1 MEIKKILLLHGPILS
16 NGINFLS
23 AEIYRSPS
31 ERKKVRVDYDARE
44 NIRLLSILFRKH
56 GYIIIYSG
64 WHEDDDWLKANK
76 YLFDS
81 YCVSNQN
88 LLRSE
93 SNFLG
98 NKIQNNK
105 EKFIA
110 GCLTGVNH
118 AAKLFGNDSIVVR
131 MRSDIAVD
139 IIKINEEILKII
151 NLPKSFVIEYADPDN
166 IFFVP
171 DFIFISHI
179 SVQIKIYQ
187 HLFEMYRE
195 KGFAYHLSHHIDLGA
210 TLLKFKNEKK
220 IEELICMNQI
230 VHDSMVW
237 RGIPRYFQKAYLS
250 KFENYFFDCIVNYP
264 NNFSVEDLINRIP
277 AELSGQ

>member
-1 MEIKKILLLHGPILS
+1 MEKIKILLLHGPVLS

-23 AEIYRSPS
+23 AEICRTPA
-31 ERKKVRVDYDARE
+31 ERKKVRVDFDARE
-44 NIRLLSILFRKH
+44 NIRLLCILFKKY
-56 GYIIIYSG
+56 GYIVIYSG
-64 WHEDDDWLKANK
+64 WSEDEDWLKSNS

-81 YCVSNQN
+81 YCISSQN
-88 LLRSE
+88 LLKSE

-98 NKIQNNK
+98 SNIQNNK

-110 GCLTGVNH
+110 GCLAGINH
-118 AAKLFGNDSIVVR
+118 ATKLYGTDSIVVR

-139 IIKINEEILKII
+139 ILKINEEIIKII
-151 NLPKSFVIEYADPDN
+151 NLPKSIVIEYVDPSN

-179 SVQIKIYQ
+179 KIQLLIYE
-187 HLFEMYRE
+187 HLNEMYKQ

-220 IEELICMNQI
+220 LDELICMNQI
-230 VHDSMVW
+230 IHESMVW
-237 RGIPRYFQKAYLS
+237 RGVPRFYQRSYLS
-250 KFENYFFDCIVNYP
+250 KKENYYFNCVVNYP
-264 NNFSVEDLINRIP
+264 NNFTLEDLIEQIP
-277 AELSGQ
+277 NELSGQ